1 MESERISDIVY
12 IDVASGYGVERPT
25 LGLAALYFTHIKPPC
40 FLACNFI
47 GDRLAEQARER
58 NYHMATQT
66 ALVIDSEVNVSII
79 YSQEEVSALLDS
91 MEDAIQRRA
100 YQLFEERK
108 SRDGSDLEDWLR
120 AEDEI
125 LFAKGPLVTL
135 LDDQID
141 VRIDLGERQFTS
153 LTLGIEQFRIVVT
166 GSTKTEGESGDNCFF
181 RLVTLP
187 GQIDPSNSSAAV
199 YNACLCVT
207 LPRMQDTQKCILL

>member
-1 MESERISDIVY
+1 
-12 IDVASGYGVERPT
+12 
-25 LGLAALYFTHIKPPC
+25 
-40 FLACNFI
+40 
-47 GDRLAEQARER
+47 
-58 NYHMATQT
+58 MATQT